1 MQPRPRTI
9 GLTLTRGLTSRV
21 RRWAAW
27 APACPDAAAWEAWAT
42 APDPIGT
49 EGHPEARFL
58 PPLLRRRC
66 TPLTRMMLTAA
77 FNCCDEQERAEV
89 RTVFASRH
97 GSINDSIG
105 LLEALVRGERI
116 SPAKFSHTIHN
127 AQAGLFSIAAT
138 NRQASSSLSA
148 RADTFGSAYLE
159 ALTHL
164 EREPARPVLLVI
176 GDVPLDATFAPL
188 VHEAVAT
195 YALALLLTTDG
206 EGDALSFGIG
216 EADTSV
222 DAGAALPRW
231 PDAMEF
237 LRWLLAKESALTL
250 RGGRCAWSW
259 TRTANGAH

>member
-1 MQPRPRTI
+1 M
-9 GLTLTRGLTSRV
+9 LTTRV

-27 APACPDAAAWEAWAT
+27 APACPDTAAWEAWAT
-42 APDPIGT
+42 NPGPIGT
-49 EGHPEARFL
+49 DGHPDARFL
-58 PPLLRRRC
+58 PPMLRRRC

-77 FNCCDEQERAEV
+77 FSCCDEDERAEV

-97 GSINDSIG
+97 GSINDSIV

-116 SPAKFSHTIHN
+116 SPAKFSHTVHN
-127 AQAGLFSIAAT
+127 AQAGLFSIAAG

-164 EREPARPVLLVI
+164 DREPDRPVLLVV

-188 VHEAVAT
+188 VHEAVAG
-195 YALALLLTTDG
+195 YALALLLTHHG
-206 EGDALSFGIG
+206 EGEEIALAVG
-216 EADTSV
+216 ETTASS
-222 DAGAALPRW
+222 AHPPW
-231 PDAMEF
+231 PDAIEF
-237 LRWLLAKESALTL
+237 LRWLLAREAALTL

-259 TRTANGAH
+259 TRAGARAA